1 MGKGKKIHIYSLLAE
16 IKDYDEKTKNDLIEI
31 YDFIYNEKRWSHLKP
46 PRSRVQLYNKI
57 EELLGN
63 QSK

>member
-16 IKDYDEKTKNDLIEI
+16 IKDDEKIKNDLIEI

-46 PRSRVQLYNKI
+46 PRSRVQLYYKI